1 MDWVHR
7 DRGRGVDLERYI
19 VAVGQFGGAIAMTR
33 DPRMAMQ
40 AQMPSKP
47 GIDIY
52 SPAGFFETSIPWNVR
67 PRSPA
72 PPPPQTPPHT
82 LGPVFWHDDLAATY
96 AVETA
101 LL

>member
-67 PRSPA
+67 PFTCTSTSTNTSA
-72 PPPPQTPPHT
+72 YT
-82 LGPVFWHDDLAATY
+82 WHGVLAR
-96 AVETA
+96 
-101 LL
+101 